1 MIVSRAEAQ
10 GETNGYQYHPYS
22 LSGEAWVTD
31 TSYAFPSWIFISV
44 LPFFQ
49 AVDPYVF
56 LCHGYSSSSVSS
68 NIRAIISTMF
78 VCILSSA
85 PSTALLIC
93 FFSSMIL

>member
-1 MIVSRAEAQ
+1 ML
-10 GETNGYQYHPYS
+10 S
-22 LSGEAWVTD
+22 LAFFFILSPIDNVFNTSVESFTD